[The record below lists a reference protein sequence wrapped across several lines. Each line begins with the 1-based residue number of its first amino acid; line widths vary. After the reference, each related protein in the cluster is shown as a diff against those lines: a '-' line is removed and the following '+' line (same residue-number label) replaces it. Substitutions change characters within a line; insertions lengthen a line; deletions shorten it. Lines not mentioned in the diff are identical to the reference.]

1 MRKLILTTAA
11 VAAAIGLAGCSKT
24 PTPKSVSATPDTA
37 ALSVDTPPADA
48 SAFSETAVGGQSF
61 EMAFVA
67 GGTFTMGCAAEQ
79 DSDCDGYERP
89 AHSVTLSDYYIG
101 KREVTQGLWKAV
113 MGADNN
119 PSFFKGSDNLPVEN
133 VSWNEVNAFI
143 DSLNR
148 KTGRTY
154 RLPTEAEWE
163 YAARGGNKSGGY
175 KYSGSNTLDSV
186 AWYWDNSG
194 RETHEAGTK
203 APNELGIYDMSG
215 NVWEWTGDRYGDYGS
230 DAQTNPIGPSTGSNR
245 VFRGGSWYSDE
256 WVCRVS
262 IRYDNDPD
270 GSFNGLGFRL
280 VLLSP

>member
-37 ALSVDTPPADA
+37 TLSVNTPPADA
-48 SAFSETAVGGQSF
+48 SAFSETAVGGQRL

-79 DSDCDGYERP
+79 GSDCDDDERP

-113 MGADNN
+113 TGGN
-119 PSFFKGSDNLPVEN
+119 PSHFTGSDNLPVEN
-133 VSWNEVNAFI
+133 VSWDEVNAFI

-163 YAARGGNKSGGY
+163 YAARGGNNSGGY

-194 RETHEAGTK
+194 HKTHEAGTK

-215 NVWEWTGDRYGDYGS
+215 NVWEWTGDWYGDYGS
-230 DAQTNPIGPSTGSNR
+230 DAQSNPTGPSTGSIR
-245 VFRGGSWYSDE
+245 VLRGGSWSYGE
-256 WVCRVS
+256 GNCRVS
-262 IRYDNDPD
+262 NRGGSDPD
-270 GSFNGLGFRL
+270 SSIDGIGFRF

>member
-61 EMAFVA
+61 EMAFAA

-79 DSDCDGYERP
+79 DSDCDERP

-119 PSFFKGSDNLPVEN
+119 PSYFTGSDNLPVER
-133 VSWNEVNAFI
+133 VSWNDVKVFI
-143 DSLNR
+143 DSLNS
-148 KTGRTY
+148 KTGKMY

-186 AWYWDNSG
+186 AWYRNNSDNK
-194 RETHEAGTK
+194 THEVGTK

-215 NVWEWTGDRYGDYGS
+215 NVWEWTGDWYGDYGS
-230 DAQTNPIGPSTGSNR
+230 DAQTNPIGPSTGSYR
-245 VFRGGSWYSDE
+245 VFRGGGWSY
-256 WVCRVS
+256 VARNCRVS
-262 IRYDNDPD
+262 IRYYYYPGDR
-270 GSFNGLGFRL
+270 GYGLGFRL
-280 VLLSP
+280 AVSP

>member
-11 VAAAIGLAGCSKT
+11 VAAAIWLAGCSKT

-79 DSDCDGYERP
+79 DSDCDDDERP

-113 MGADNN
+113 TGGN
-119 PSFFKGSDNLPVEN
+119 PSHFTRSDNLPVEN
-133 VSWNEVNAFI
+133 VSWDEVNAFI
-143 DSLNR
+143 DCLNR
-148 KTGRTY
+148 KTGRMY

-186 AWYWDNSG
+186 AWYKDNSG
-194 RETHEAGTK
+194 SKTQEAGTK

-215 NVWEWTGDRYGDYGS
+215 NVWEWTGDWYGDYGS
-230 DAQTNPIGPSTGSNR
+230 DAQTNPTGPSTGSFR
-245 VFRGGSWYSDE
+245 VRRGGSWFGNAGC
-256 WVCRVS
+256 CRVS
-262 IRYDNDPD
+262 SRFIGDPGYRD
-270 GSFNGLGFRL
+270 GDVGFRL
-280 VLLSP
+280 AVSP

>member
-1 MRKLILTTAA
+1 MRKLILTTAV
-11 VAAAIGLAGCSKT
+11 VAAAIGLAAVVGTLWLSKRAKELMPERT
-24 PTPKSVSATPDTA
+24 ISVTY
-37 ALSVDTPPADA
+37 
-48 SAFSETAVGGQSF
+48 GQSFEMAFVAF

-79 DSDCDGYERP
+79 DSDCDDDERP

-113 MGADNN
+113 TGGN
-119 PSFFKGSDNLPVEN
+119 PSYFTGSDNLPVN
-133 VSWNEVNAFI
+133 RVRWNEVNAFI

-175 KYSGSNTLDSV
+175 KYSGSNTLGSV
-186 AWYWDNSG
+186 AWYGDNSG
-194 RETHEAGTK
+194 RKTHEAGTK

-215 NVWEWTGDRYGDYGS
+215 NVWEWTGDRYGYYGS
-230 DAQTNPIGPSTGSNR
+230 DAQTNPIGPSTGSFR
-245 VFRGGSWYSDE
+245 VFRGGSWDSYASS
-256 WVCRVS
+256 CRVS
-262 IRYDNDPD
+262 NRSYYPD
-270 GSFNGLGFRL
+270 YSDGNIGFRL